1 MGSSLFSAPIIL
13 KITTIFMGKLFNT
26 RSIPIFMYQV
36 LLITPDKK
44 DELLEELKEKVFY
57 EKKAELAGA
66 CIKLNTDNHDF
77 KDMWEDNFKQMSDY
91 IRPHGRVFA
100 LSDEGGF
107 RVLYEPISK
116 TCFIFN
122 SDYYGWIK
130 SLALA
135 VAGDFLEEYVSIHS
149 RYSVHGAAI
158 DFKGRGVS
166 IIAPS
171 GTGKTTHS
179 YGLLLRRG
187 SRLVSDDW
195 YYTRILGE
203 IVIARASERNCY
215 IREDIASIFPEFEIL
230 VETKK
235 LDNRGRAVADIRHVL
250 GVSRAKDE
258 TVIEK
263 VIFLKRDPDDEPYF
277 TLSPKE
283 ALDFIVDNDFCN
295 PHQLVRDERKLRIR
309 TNFFRQYLERVETY
323 MVNTITPPQETQKTV
338 RKIVFE
344 EGKGL

>member
-1 MGSSLFSAPIIL
+1 
-13 KITTIFMGKLFNT
+13 
-26 RSIPIFMYQV
+26 MYQV

-44 DELLEELKEKVFY
+44 DDLLKQMKDKVFY
-57 EKKAELAGA
+57 ERKADLAGT
-66 CIKLNTDNHDF
+66 CIKLNTDNHEF
-77 KDMWEDNFKQMSDY
+77 KDMWGDNFKQMSEY

-100 LSDEGGF
+100 LSDDEGF
-107 RVLYEPISK
+107 RVLYEPVSK

-122 SDYYGWIK
+122 SDYYGWVK

-171 GTGKTTHS
+171 GMGKTTHS
-179 YGLLLRRG
+179 YGLLLKKG

-203 IVIARASERNCY
+203 IVLARASERNCY
-215 IREDIASIFPEFEIL
+215 IREDIASIYPEFKAL
-230 VETKK
+230 VKTKE
-235 LDNRGRAVADIRHVL
+235 LDSRGRAIADIRHVL

-258 TVIEK
+258 TCIVK
-263 VIFLKRDPDDEPYF
+263 VILLERDPDDDLYYE
-277 TLSPKE
+277 LSSKE
-283 ALDFIVDNDFCN
+283 ALDYIVNHDFCN

-309 TNFFRQYLERVETY
+309 TNFFKDYFERVSTY
-323 MVNTITPPQETQKTV
+323 MVNTVTPPKETQKNV
-338 RKIVFE
+338 RKIVFDSN
-344 EGKGL
+344 L

>member
-1 MGSSLFSAPIIL
+1 M
-13 KITTIFMGKLFNT
+13 MVGKVFNH
-26 RSIPIFMYQV
+26 RFEGHVMYNV

-44 DELLEELKEKVFY
+44 DDLLEKLKEKVFY
-57 EKKAELAGA
+57 EKKAELAGT
-66 CIKLNTDNHDF
+66 CIKLNTDNHEF

-100 LSDEGGF
+100 LSDEQGF

-122 SDYYGWIK
+122 SDYYGWVK

-179 YGLLLRRG
+179 YGLLLKRG

-215 IREDIASIFPEFEIL
+215 IREDIASIFPEFEVL

-235 LDNRGRAVADIRHVL
+235 LDNTGRAIADIRHVL

-263 VIFLKRDPDDEPYF
+263 VIFLQRNPDDEPSF
-277 TLSPKE
+277 VLSPEE
-283 ALDFIVDNDFCN
+283 ALNYIVENDFCN

-309 TNFFRQYLERVETY
+309 TNFFKQYFERVETY
-323 MVNTITPPQETQKTV
+323 MVNTITPPHETQEIV

-344 EGKGL
+344 EGNRL

>member
-1 MGSSLFSAPIIL
+1 MSTFPALL
-13 KITTIFMGKLFNT
+13 
-26 RSIPIFMYQV
+26 MYQV

-44 DELLEELKEKVFY
+44 DELLQNLKNNVFY

-66 CIKLNTDNHDF
+66 CIKLNTDNHEF
-77 KDMWEDNFKQMSDY
+77 KDMWSDNFKQMSDY

-100 LSDEGGF
+100 LSDDKGF
-107 RVLYEPISK
+107 RVLYEPVSK

-122 SDYYGWIK
+122 SDYYGYVK

-149 RYSVHGAAI
+149 RHSVHGAAI

-171 GTGKTTHS
+171 GMGKTTHS
-179 YGLLLRRG
+179 YGLLLKKG

-195 YYTRILGE
+195 YYTRILGD
-203 IVIARASERNCY
+203 IVLARSSERNCY
-215 IREDIASIFPEFEIL
+215 IREDIASIYPEFKDL
-230 VETKK
+230 VKTKN
-235 LDNRGRAVADIRHVL
+235 LDKQGRAIADIRHVL

-258 TVIEK
+258 TCIEK
-263 VIFLKRDPDDEPYF
+263 VLFLKRDPQDELYYE
-277 TLSPKE
+277 LSSKN
-283 ALDFIVDNDFCN
+283 ALDYIVENDFCN

-309 TNFFRQYLERVETY
+309 TTFFKEYFERVKTY
-323 MVNTITPPQETQKTV
+323 MVNTVTPPKETQATV
-338 RKIVFE
+338 RKIVFDT
-344 EGKGL
+344 

>member
-1 MGSSLFSAPIIL
+1 M
-13 KITTIFMGKLFNT
+13 
-26 RSIPIFMYQV
+26 FMYQV

-44 DELLEELKEKVFY
+44 DELLEKLKDKVFY
-57 EKKAELAGA
+57 EKKAELAGT
-66 CIKLNTDNHDF
+66 CIKLNTDNHEF
-77 KDMWEDNFKQMSDY
+77 KDMWSDNFKQMSDY

-100 LSDEGGF
+100 LSDDEEF
-107 RVLYEPISK
+107 RVLYEPVSK

-122 SDYYGWIK
+122 SDYYGWVK

-171 GTGKTTHS
+171 GMGKTTHS
-179 YGLLLRRG
+179 YGLLLKKG
-187 SRLVSDDW
+187 ARLVSDDW

-203 IVIARASERNCY
+203 IVLARASERNCY
-215 IREDIASIFPEFEIL
+215 IREDIASIYPEFEAL
-230 VETKK
+230 VKTKK
-235 LDNRGRAVADIRHVL
+235 LDKRGRTIADIRHVL

-258 TVIEK
+258 TCIEK
-263 VIFLKRDPDDEPYF
+263 VMFLKRDQEDELYYSM
-277 TLSPKE
+277 SPQE
-283 ALDFIVDNDFCN
+283 ALDYIVENDFCN

-309 TNFFRQYLERVETY
+309 KNFFKEYFDRVETY
-323 MVNTITPPQETQKTV
+323 MVNTVTPPHETQSNI
-338 RKIVFE
+338 RKIVF
-344 EGKGL
+344 GKNT